1 MNNNAVGFLK
11 SVQNALVKHSPEI
24 LTGIGIAGMITTT
37 VLAVRATPKALKLIE
52 EEKKRQDKEKLTVG
66 DTVKATW
73 KCYIPAVVTGV
84 SSTACLIGANSV
96 HMRRSAALAAAYKVT
111 ETALIEYKDKAIEVV
126 GEKKEKEIRDA
137 IHKDRMEKQ
146 PVSRNTV
153 IVTEKGNTLCYDYHS
168 GRYFKSDRDAI
179 IAAVNVINRKM
190 TFDMY
195 ASLNELYDELD
206 LEHTRFGDELGWNLQ
221 DGLVEPI
228 FSSKLADDGT
238 PCLMLDYSIT
248 PRREFDRL

>member
-1 MNNNAVGFLK
+1 MNNTTSFLK
-11 SVQNALVKHSPEI
+11 SVQDTLTKHSPEI

-37 VLAVRATPKALKLIE
+37 ILAVRATPKALKLIE
-52 EEKKRQDKEKLTVG
+52 EEKKKQDKEKLTAG
-66 DTVKATW
+66 ETVKATW
-73 KCYIPAVVTGV
+73 KCYIPSAITCA
-84 SSTACLIGANSV
+84 SSVGCLIGANSV

-111 ETALIEYKDKAIEVV
+111 ETALIEYKDKAFEVV
-126 GEKKEKEIRDA
+126 GEKKEKEIREA

-146 PVSRNTV
+146 PVSQSTV
-153 IVTEKGNTLCYDYHS
+153 IVTDKGNTLCYDYHS
-168 GRYFKSDRDAI
+168 GRYFKSDRDRI
-179 IAAVNVINRKM
+179 IAAVNEVNRRM

-221 DGLVEPI
+221 DGLVKPV

-248 PRREFDRL
+248 PRRGYDRL